1 MTTVIAK
8 VDCKSAV
15 MIFIN
20 TLDEGYWVK
29 KKISTFAKLLLS
41 WNDLKI

>member
-15 MIFIN
+15 MIFID

-29 KKISTFAKLLLS
+29 KNSPLLL
-41 WNDLKI
+41 NYFYHEMT